1 MLNLMKYFQRF
12 VSEVTYAQT
21 MEEVRST
28 LSYPSRTGVLTKISR
43 RKQHSWQLQKSRRKT
58 ADRLLRD
65 FSLPKAS
72 LVFYTL
78 RVYQSSSLDRVEQ
91 ETLTLN
97 NEGTRKLPCSLFS
110 YCILSS
116 ATGFAEEQREIV
128 TPRAFAS
135 LNWKR
140 NSSRSTDNLVVIRKL
155 TTIDEKIK
163 NNRSKRVILVIRI
176 ERSKLLDTLN
186 FDKKTSYKIR
196 LATSLIFLTENF
208 VKFSRSKFRL
218 SGRII
223 VTSEPYYSGQLLP
236 AVSFCFVS

>member
-1 MLNLMKYFQRF
+1 MHRQWKKFDRLFRTHREQAYLRKYL
-12 VSEVTYAQT
+12 
-21 MEEVRST
+21 EES
-28 LSYPSRTGVLTKISR
+28 SI
-43 RKQHSWQLQKSRRKT
+43 SWQLQRSRRKT

-78 RVYQSSSLDRVEQ
+78 RVQQSSSLDRVEQ

-110 YCILSS
+110 YCILSG

-128 TPRAFAS
+128 TPPAFAS

-140 NSSRSTDNLVVIRKL
+140 NSSRSTDNLDVIRKL

-196 LATSLIFLTENF
+196 LATWLILVTENF
-208 VKFSRSKFRL
+208 AKFSRSKFWL
-218 SGRII
+218 SGRFI

>member
-1 MLNLMKYFQRF
+1 MHRQWKEF
-12 VSEVTYAQT
+12 
-21 MEEVRST
+21 
-28 LSYPSRTGVLTKISR
+28 
-43 RKQHSWQLQKSRRKT
+43 
-58 ADRLLRD
+58 DRLFRTHREQAYLRKYLEESSILGSYRD
-65 FSLPKAS
+65 REEKRQTGCYAIFLYRKPLWFSIHW
-72 LVFYTL
+72 
-78 RVYQSSSLDRVEQ
+78 QSSSLDRVEQ

-140 NSSRSTDNLVVIRKL
+140 NSWRSTDNLDVIRKL

-163 NNRSKRVILVIRI
+163 NNRSKRVILVIGI

-196 LATSLIFLTENF
+196 LATSLIFVTENF
-208 VKFSRSKFRL
+208 AKFSRSKFRL
-218 SGRII
+218 SGSII
-223 VTSEPYYSGQLLP
+223 VTSEPYYSGQLLS